1 MSQKRR
7 TEDLS
12 VNFVNRQAEGW
23 KFGVGDCFYMQLD
36 IRFEERMD
44 IRANIAKKKILGRA
58 LEPSEKLKRSVWTQ
72 GTPPAYSFD
81 RGHMFHEVTESQEG
95 IRRSIVIILARPD
108 FGALRETKVVDE
120 SGVEAIMVTET
131 EEEGSGGGFV
141 DYEVLSYENGYLIT
155 DEQSFAIKEQSSRTQ
170 AEFVELLRT
179 GR

>member
-7 TEDLS
+7 TEGLS

-23 KFGVGDCFYMQLD
+23 KFGVGDCFCMQLD
-36 IRFEERMD
+36 IRYEERMD
-44 IRANIAKKKILGRA
+44 TIANIAKKKILGRK
-58 LEPSEKLKRSVWTQ
+58 LEPSEKIKRSVWTQ

-108 FGALRETKVVDE
+108 IGALRETQVVDE
-120 SGVEAIMVTET
+120 SGVEATIVTET

-141 DYEVLSYENGYLIT
+141 DYQVVGYKNGYLIAN
-155 DEQSFAIKEQSSRTQ
+155 ERNVVVKEQFSRTQ
-170 AEFVELLRT
+170 AGFVELLRT